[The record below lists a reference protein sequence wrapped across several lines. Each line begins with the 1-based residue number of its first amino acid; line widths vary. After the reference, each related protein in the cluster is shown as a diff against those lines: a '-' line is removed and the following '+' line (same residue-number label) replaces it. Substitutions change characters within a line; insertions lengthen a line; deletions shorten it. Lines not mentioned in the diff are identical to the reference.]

1 MGRAGRP
8 FCLSMNILITGGTG
22 SLGSALT
29 KKWID
34 EGHSLTIISRDDHKQ
49 LAMRQVW
56 PQIKFHSLD
65 LGDAGAS
72 RRLLDASEGQDY
84 CIHAAA
90 AKYVSMG
97 EYQPFAYLNTNVMG
111 TLYLLQAWK
120 QMHGDCSK
128 FLLISSDKGIEPLNL
143 YGGSKH
149 VASSLVR
156 APGYDGSIL
165 RYGNVV
171 GSNGSFLS
179 AWKRQANLGQ
189 SILVKQGQPN
199 GEFPTR
205 FFLTMDGAVELVEA
219 ALQLMAKGE
228 GGVFLPPNLP
238 AFSVMDVAKATGLS
252 YQVVGI
258 EPAEKLHE
266 VLLARGEGWETTG
279 SLKLVRRVLCYWG
292 RDSYYLPFK
301 SDTALR
307 MTGKAVLEAM
317 AWSPG

>member
-1 MGRAGRP
+1 
-8 FCLSMNILITGGTG
+8 MNILITGGTG

-34 EGHSLTIISRDDHKQ
+34 EGHNLTIISRDDHKQ

-56 PQIKFHSLD
+56 PQIRFYSLD
-65 LGDAGAS
+65 LGDAGAY

-84 CIHAAA
+84 CIHCAA

-97 EYQPFAYLNTNVMG
+97 EYQPFAYLNTNVLG

-120 QMHGDCSK
+120 HSHSNCQK
-128 FLLISSDKGIEPLNL
+128 VLFLNTDKSISPINT
-143 YGGSKH
+143 YGYAKALGG
-149 VASSLVR
+149 ALVR
-156 APGYDGSIL
+156 AEGYDGSVL

-179 AWKRQANLGQ
+179 AWKRQADLGQ
-189 SILVKQGQPN
+189 PIKVKQGQPS

-205 FFLTMDGAVELVEA
+205 FFLTMAGAVELVEA
-219 ALQLMAKGE
+219 AINLMSKGE
-228 GGVFLPPNLP
+228 GGVFLPPSLP
-238 AFSVMDVAKATGLS
+238 AFSVMDVAKATGLP

-266 VLLARGEGWETTG
+266 ILLARGEGWEATDTP
-279 SLKLVRRVLCYWG
+279 LLVRRVLCYWG
-292 RDSYYLPFK
+292 RNEYYMPFS
-301 SDTALR
+301 SDTAHR
-307 MTGKAVLEAM
+307 MTGRAVLEAL
-317 AWSPG
+317 AWTPG